1 MIALLEVV
9 EHVSDGYFEHVI
21 HVLIEV
27 DARKCGQ
34 VAVGTRFGVEIE
46 AVAKREGVWVADGI
60 IWVFVTCLR
69 GGGVAMGRGSGIVT
83 SILGNDRIT
92 RSLE

>member
-9 EHVSDGYFEHVI
+9 EHVFDGDLEHIV

-27 DARKCGQ
+27 YARECGQ
-34 VAVGTRFGVEIE
+34 EVVDTRFGVEIE

-60 IWVFVTCLR
+60 IRVFVTRSR
-69 GGGVAMGRGSGIVT
+69 GGGVAMGRGSGVVT
-83 SILGNDRIT
+83 SILGNYRNI
-92 RSLE
+92 RPLR